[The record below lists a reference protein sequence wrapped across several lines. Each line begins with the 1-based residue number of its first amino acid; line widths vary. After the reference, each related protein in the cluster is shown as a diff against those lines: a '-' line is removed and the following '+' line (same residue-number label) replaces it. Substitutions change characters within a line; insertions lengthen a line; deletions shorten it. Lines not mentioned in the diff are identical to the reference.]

1 MFYTFSQKYLFKNR
15 INKSYHPEA
24 LMKKKVIFI
33 LIFIIIFLGIYLI
46 FNPMGVF
53 DLITK

>member
-1 MFYTFSQKYLFKNR
+1 MFSQRNLIRNRR
-15 INKSYHPEA
+15 INISYRPEA
-24 LMKKKVIFI
+24 LMKNKVIII
-33 LIFIIIFLGIYLI
+33 LIFIITFLGIYLI